1 MCLHAQTKHT
11 ISGYITDKS
20 SKETLIG
27 ATVLDLRSGRGAIT
41 NEYGFYS
48 LTLTQGPVEIRTGY
62 VGYKPVT
69 IQFNLKTDTI
79 INIDVPQIDELGEV
93 TIIGNREILG
103 VRGSQ
108 MSAIDIPIEQIKIA

>member
-1 MCLHAQTKHT
+1 MLKTVYAQMKRITTFLLSFLSILCLHAQTKHT

-27 ATVLDLRSGRGAIT
+27 ATILDLRSGRGAIT

-69 IQFNLKTDTI
+69 IGNSRI
-79 INIDVPQIDELGEV
+79 SEIEYRSEENEMIVGAEEEV
-93 TIIGNREILG
+93 G
-103 VRGSQ
+103 Q
-108 MSAIDIPIEQIKIA
+108 P

>member
-1 MCLHAQTKHT
+1 MKRLLSFILSFLSALYLQAQPRHT
-11 ISGYITDKS
+11 VSGYITDHA

-27 ATVLDLRSGRGAIT
+27 ATILDLKSGRGATT

-48 LTLTQGPVEIRTGY
+48 LTLPHGPVEIRTGY

-79 INIDVPQIDELGEV
+79 INIDVP
-93 TIIGNREILG
+93 
-103 VRGSQ
+103 
-108 MSAIDIPIEQIKIA
+108 